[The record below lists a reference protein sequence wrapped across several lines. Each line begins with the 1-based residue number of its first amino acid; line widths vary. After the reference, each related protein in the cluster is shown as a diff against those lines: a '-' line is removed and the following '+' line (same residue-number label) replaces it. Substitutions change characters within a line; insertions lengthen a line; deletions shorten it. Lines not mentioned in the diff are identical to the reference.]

1 LIVEEYRA
9 IVEPPQFRRFGFPPL
24 WLEFLVVE
32 SLRLLILRSGL
43 TVNQTRMICRSWLV
57 TEKLRH
63 FPRELRE
70 GVTVLSPHDYLAHFL
85 AGNPKS

>member
-1 LIVEEYRA
+1 
-9 IVEPPQFRRFGFPPL
+9 
-24 WLEFLVVE
+24 
-32 SLRLLILRSGL
+32 
-43 TVNQTRMICRSWLV
+43 MICRSWLV